1 MMRINAVIL
10 KVKFT
15 EAVYLT
21 ADFLALIIE
30 PH

>member
-1 MMRINAVIL
+1 MRIKVMIL

-21 ADFLALIIE
+21 PDFLALIIE